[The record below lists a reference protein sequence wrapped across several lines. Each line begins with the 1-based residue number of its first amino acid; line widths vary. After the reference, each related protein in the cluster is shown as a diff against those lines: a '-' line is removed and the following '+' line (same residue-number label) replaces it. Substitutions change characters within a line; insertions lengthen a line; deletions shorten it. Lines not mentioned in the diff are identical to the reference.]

1 MKKKRA
7 VLVIVILIVGFF
19 VLNVNVMT
27 RQTEEGVH
35 GLRGGGGGGGDYKP
49 FLRPQD
55 EAFEEGYAFV
65 SINRFTFSYFNRV
78 RRTSI

>member
-1 MKKKRA
+1 MKKKSA

-27 RQTEEGVH
+27 TQTEEGVH
-35 GLRGGGGGGGDYKP
+35 GLRGGGGGGDYKP

-65 SINRFTFSYFNRV
+65 SINRFKFSYFNKV

>member
-1 MKKKRA
+1 MKKRV
-7 VLVIVILIVGFF
+7 VLVIVILIGGFL
-19 VLNVNVMT
+19 VSLNVNVNGMT
-27 RQTEEGVH
+27 RQAEGVK
-35 GLRGGGGGGGDYKP
+35 GLKGGGNEP

-65 SINRFTFSYFNRV
+65 SINRFTFSYFNKV